1 MFKNCFVKGG
11 GMPVFM
17 SRIRYESSRLDMIKD
32 GQRSQPLNISLPRK
46 QNRYLNHLAMTQS
59 KLF

>member
-1 MFKNCFVKGG
+1 MYKNCFVKEG

-17 SRIRYESSRLDMIKD
+17 VSRLDMIKT
-32 GQRSQPLNISLPRK
+32 GQGSQPLNISLPRK
-46 QNRYLNHLAMTQS
+46 QNRYLNHLATAQF